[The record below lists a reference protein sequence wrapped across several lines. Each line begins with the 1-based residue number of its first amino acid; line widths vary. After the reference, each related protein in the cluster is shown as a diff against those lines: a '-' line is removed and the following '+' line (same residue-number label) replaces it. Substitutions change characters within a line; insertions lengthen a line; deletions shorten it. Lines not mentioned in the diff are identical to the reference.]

1 MILKGSASAAY
12 YSAPMDRMMGEV
24 DFLSPA
30 DPAQGSEDHTALCGD
45 READDL
51 EEVLILEEKNEYILY
66 AY

>member
-1 MILKGSASAAY
+1 
-12 YSAPMDRMMGEV
+12 MDRMMGEV